1 MTKVDIAHGRRSH
14 KPKDGRRPHKPK
26 DETAW
31 HKSLQVAHGVLN
43 GYTDSVVE
51 DALWYHAHYVVPDWS
66 RSKRMIVRINDHIFY
81 GSKNVESVYLDH
93 SEGE

>member
-1 MTKVDIAHGRRSH
+1 MIPVRGQCQFSWFCDGKSDE
-14 KPKDGRRPHKPK
+14 PKDSKTWLEAIRIADTMMYNNHI
-26 DETAW
+26 DI
-31 HKSLQVAHGVLN
+31 
-43 GYTDSVVE
+43 TDG
-51 DALWYHAHYVVPDWS
+51 ALWYHAYYVVPDWS